1 MRTTAANFSQR
12 ARISPRSG
20 LAETERNAS
29 SRMSATCRARVARR
43 LGSRLQRAA
52 AMMTSTACAST
63 AMEHTVDES
72 VVVDL
77 RHDEND
83 ALVPRVNA
91 GRQIPRNEIAERD
104 AQPVE
109 DAAGMPFVSRH

>member
-1 MRTTAANFSQR
+1 
-12 ARISPRSG
+12 
-20 LAETERNAS
+20 
-29 SRMSATCRARVARR
+29 
-43 LGSRLQRAA
+43 
-52 AMMTSTACAST
+52 
-63 AMEHTVDES
+63 MEHTVDES